1 MGEIRKLK
9 GKIKTTSC
17 SKFSEMSWLVSSEYL
32 GQFQSIILN
41 KMKKIKVHSIYPIN
55 SILKDA
61 KQILRLNNCF

>member
-17 SKFSEMSWLVSSEYL
+17 SKFSKMSWLGSSEYL
-32 GQFQSIILN
+32 GQIQIIILN
-41 KMKKIKVHSIYPIN
+41 KMKIKVHSIYPIN